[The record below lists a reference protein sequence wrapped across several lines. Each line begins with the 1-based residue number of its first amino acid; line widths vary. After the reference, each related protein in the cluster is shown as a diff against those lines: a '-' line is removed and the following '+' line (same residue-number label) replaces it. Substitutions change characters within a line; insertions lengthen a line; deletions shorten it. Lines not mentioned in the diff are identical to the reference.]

1 MTVLSDEPLLAG
13 IDEID
18 VRTDSLIPIWDRGGS
33 SGAESNAGL
42 VFATCSCKWGEED
55 MNYGLSLSMFK
66 LLHQFIQRSIGT
78 SVSWKT
84 ELT

>member
-55 MNYGLSLSMFK
+55 MN
-66 LLHQFIQRSIGT
+66 
-78 SVSWKT
+78 
-84 ELT
+84 